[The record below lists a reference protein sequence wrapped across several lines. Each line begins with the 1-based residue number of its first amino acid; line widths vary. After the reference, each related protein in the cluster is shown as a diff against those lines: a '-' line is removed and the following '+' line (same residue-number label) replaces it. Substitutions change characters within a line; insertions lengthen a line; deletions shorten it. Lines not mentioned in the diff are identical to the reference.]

1 MKYVILTL
9 GFMFCICLITS
20 VSGTLFTNNTVYIAR
35 GDNLSFS
42 IPSIGM
48 GEYMWLWIFHDLS
61 DSRSNY
67 YLLDKNVSV
76 KHKLINS
83 KVLAEFTL
91 NRSEVESLDTG
102 LYHVYVQSV
111 GGNHIKE
118 VYYNES
124 RKEIRTIYNY
134 EYSGLKP
141 VNIDAKPTTLI
152 NQTLHDFIA
161 QSDDW
166 LEEFD
171 LVVENPWIKLTS
183 RDVHENSDIITVIGT
198 TNLDNTHHMDIWVDN
213 GLKFKFFT
221 YISQTSNQS
230 SNYWSYDMPLTKD
243 EMAPGIHTVYIK
255 SDTGQLLTT
264 TFRVN
269 VGFDKPTPIPTTQKT
284 YSIIPD
290 EGFATPVPTP
300 VPIITTPTPE
310 VTYAVEI
317 VTPYIP
323 TPVPTPTPLPEQ
335 PPSNYNYL
343 IILPIVIFIVVAV
356 YKYKTQITTIIKEK
370 FKKD

>member
-1 MKYVILTL
+1 MKYLFLTL
-9 GFMFCICLITS
+9 IICICLIPT
-20 VSGTLFTNNTVYIAR
+20 VSGTLFVNNTVYIAR

-48 GEYMWLWIFHDLS
+48 GDYMWLWIFHDLQ

-76 KHKLINS
+76 RHKLING
-83 KVLAEFTL
+83 KVIAEFSL
-91 NRSEVESLDTG
+91 NDYEISSLDTG
-102 LYHVYVQSV
+102 LYHIYVQSA
-111 GGNHIKE
+111 GGNRIKE

-124 RKEIRTIYNY
+124 KKEIRTIYNY

-161 QSDDW
+161 ESDDW

-171 LVVENPWIKLTS
+171 LIVEDPWIKLTD
-183 RDVHENSDIITVIGT
+183 RYIHEDSDIVTVTGT
-198 TNLDNTHHMDIWVDN
+198 TNLDNSHYMDIWVDN
-213 GLKFKFFT
+213 GLKFKFHT

-230 SNYWSYDMPLTKD
+230 SNYWSYDMPLTKE
-243 EMAPGIHTVYIK
+243 EMAPGYHTIYIK

-264 TFRVN
+264 TIRKNIEFN
-269 VGFDKPTPIPTTQKT
+269 KPTPLPTTPKSYFVIGENDFITQT
-284 YSIIPD
+284 
-290 EGFATPVPTP
+290 PTP

-310 VTYAVEI
+310 ITYAIEI

-323 TPVPTPTPLPEQ
+323 TPVPTPTPVPEQ
-335 PPSNYNYL
+335 TSDYNSL
-343 IILPIVIFIVVAV
+343 IILPIGVFIIIAL
-356 YKYKTQITTIIKEK
+356 YKYKTQIITIIKEK
-370 FKKD
+370 LKKD